1 MLPQISQLNAL
12 ITLLIGNLSAGDR
25 MKIMTICTIDV
36 HARDVVA
43 KMITAKA
50 RAPGGSRSQ
59 GGGLGLRTPASIPH
73 PSYLF
78 FLSGAGGTLL
88 QAVATPSFTPSLTP
102 GKPLDEQPNQK
113 CPRFSSGRVVLGLM
127 GAPGEDGELEAPQ
140 GQGPLGGKPA
150 CSPRRWRAPRPSP
163 GSPSC
168 GTAGTRSGST
178 ALPTSATPR
187 SSIHMSTWATRRGWS
202 SPHSRT
208 GEGPS
213 RLPVW
218 P

>member
-1 MLPQISQLNAL
+1 M
-12 ITLLIGNLSAGDR
+12 G
-25 MKIMTICTIDV
+25 
-36 HARDVVA
+36 AR
-43 KMITAKA
+43 
-50 RAPGGSRSQ
+50 GS
-59 GGGLGLRTPASIPH
+59 GLQPASPT
-73 PSYLF
+73 PVTAS
-78 FLSGAGGTLL
+78 SSVGQGGTLL
-88 QAVATPSFTPSLTP
+88 QAVATLSFTPSLTP

-113 CPRFSSGRVVLGLM
+113 CPQFSSGRVVLGLM

-187 SSIHMSTWATRRGWS
+187 SSIHMSTWATRHGWS